1 MSKYQKFDYSKEP
14 KENRTYNILRPLG
27 KLICRLLFKVKYVG
41 IENIPQEGGMIL
53 ASNHIYLVDPLFI
66 AMGIKKRQLFF
77 MAKKELWNNPIVAW
91 AFTKVNGFP
100 IARGSAD
107 AAAFR
112 YAEKIPKNGLILGI
126 FPEGT
131 RSKDGQIGKPRR
143 GVADIAFD
151 AKCGV
156 LPVSVYNCDNLKKH
170 TRYTVRYGKFIPY
183 EELGFSEEPTREEK
197 MAVAEHIM
205 DEIKKLWEEG
215 HCD

>member
-91 AFTKVNGFP
+91 AFTKVNDFP
-100 IARGSAD
+100 IAQTQ
-107 AAAFR
+107 
-112 YAEKIPKNGLILGI
+112 P
-126 FPEGT
+126 
-131 RSKDGQIGKPRR
+131 RSDTPRR
-143 GVADIAFD
+143 FPRTDLSSAYSPRAHGQKTD
-151 AKCGV
+151 
-156 LPVSVYNCDNLKKH
+156 
-170 TRYTVRYGKFIPY
+170 R
-183 EELGFSEEPTREEK
+183 
-197 MAVAEHIM
+197 
-205 DEIKKLWEEG
+205 
-215 HCD
+215 